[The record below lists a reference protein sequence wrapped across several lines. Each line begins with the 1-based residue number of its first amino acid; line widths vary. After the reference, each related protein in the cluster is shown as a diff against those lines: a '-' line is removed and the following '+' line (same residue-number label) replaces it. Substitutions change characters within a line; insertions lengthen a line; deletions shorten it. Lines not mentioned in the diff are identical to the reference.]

1 MKMGFMSILCLVFLM
16 FFQFS
21 ARRIRIMRTFWKRKQ
36 RKTLPAHAAQGAFLY
51 RFYSLTNHRI
61 KLLFSQERLPSSCS
75 TNRVPAFASEY
86 AVCSRSPFAF
96 FPLVTET

>member
-21 ARRIRIMRTFWKRKQ
+21 ARRIRIMHTFWKRRQSK
-36 RKTLPAHAAQGAFLY
+36 RSPHMLRREHLY
-51 RFYSLTNHRI
+51 RFYSLTNHRM

-96 FPLVTET
+96 LPLVTET